1 METFNSADII
11 MNINR
16 FNLHRNRRTDRL
28 LISSFRIVLRLTVV
42 RILSVDLSVG
52 QIRERLVL
60 LGFVGK

>member
-1 METFNSADII
+1 MGTFDSADII
-11 MNINR
+11 VNINR

>member
-16 FNLHRNRRTDRL
+16 FNLHRNRRTDR